1 MSNSDSSKDSDSIAA
16 RALAASSAMAT
27 TIADHRDASETDR
40 RLAPAI
46 VQEVRAAGLQRLTLT
61 VENGGLEVPLPA
73 ALEIYEQLAGF
84 DASVGWIVWNNAL
97 PCLFS
102 RYLTPA
108 TRTEIFADPD
118 WLHASSTRPSGK
130 AVREAGGYRLTGR
143 WSLVSGCELAE
154 WMPLT
159 GLVTDEGGAPEMRY
173 FFVHRSELEIL
184 DTWHVGGLRGTGSH
198 DVVVDDLLIPLERSI
213 SPADPSTAGGPYG
226 CIPIIA
232 TLSLGMAAQFLGIGA
247 KALAATETLA
257 ISKATPSPGPDM
269 RDHPDL
275 QAAVAGFDAALSAA
289 RAHLYGIGEQFWN
302 LAVQHKD
309 FREEDIAPVF
319 AASWHATRTVAEA
332 VDALYSLA
340 GTSAIYQGNPLERI
354 SRDLRVMRQHV
365 LTQPLWPEQAG
376 RVRLGLPADNPLF
389 MV

>member
-1 MSNSDSSKDSDSIAA
+1 
-16 RALAASSAMAT
+16 MAT
-27 TIADHRDASETDR
+27 TIAGHRAASEIDR

-46 VQEVRAAGLQRLTLT
+46 VQEIRAAGLQRLTLT
-61 VENGGLEVPLPA
+61 AENGGLEVPLPA

-102 RYLTPA
+102 RYLAPA
-108 TRTEIFADPD
+108 TRAEIFADPD
-118 WLHASSTRPSGK
+118 WLHASSTRPSGR
-130 AVREAGGYRLTGR
+130 AVRETDGYRLSGR
-143 WSLVSGCELAE
+143 WSLVSGCELAQ

-159 GLVTDEGGAPEMRY
+159 GLVATEGGAPEMRY
-173 FFVHRSELEIL
+173 FFVRQAELEIL

-198 DVVVDDLLIPLERSI
+198 DVVVDNLLIPLQRSI
-213 SPADPSTAGGPYG
+213 SPTDPSTAGGPYG
-226 CIPIIA
+226 RIPIIA

-247 KALAATETLA
+247 RALAETESLA
-257 ISKATPSPGPDM
+257 ISKVTPSPNPDM

-275 QAAVAGFDAALSAA
+275 QAAVAASDAAISSA
-289 RAHLYGIGEQFWN
+289 RMHLYSQAGQLWHLAAEQRAFQE
-302 LAVQHKD
+302 ADV
-309 FREEDIAPVF
+309 ASVF
-319 AASWHATRTVAEA
+319 AASWHATRTVSEV

-340 GTSAIYQGNPLERI
+340 GTSAIYQDNPLERI

-376 RVRLGLPADNPLF
+376 RVRLGLNADNPLF